1 MVKKLYFYKDYFL
14 VLLQLR
20 DAALESNQS
29 LQLADADV
37 LEKLKYQILD
47 PNELCQIAIQL
58 RQWTL
63 YLRVLEI
70 NELTE
75 YRADGKI
82 NLQYK
87 TREKYDGT
95 QDRINFMYRQ
105 VVGVGK
111 SLSVAESQMRY
122 QRMIK
127 GLRELQEFAQT
138 KKTLVVDMFPTK
150 LILTLL
156 EDANQEI
163 LILLRVDSAKI
174 PQT

>member
-1 MVKKLYFYKDYFL
+1 
-14 VLLQLR
+14 
-20 DAALESNQS
+20 
-29 LQLADADV
+29 
-37 LEKLKYQILD
+37 
-47 PNELCQIAIQL
+47 
-58 RQWTL
+58 
-63 YLRVLEI
+63 
-70 NELTE
+70 
-75 YRADGKI
+75 
-82 NLQYK
+82 
-87 TREKYDGT
+87 
-95 QDRINFMYRQ
+95 MYRQ

-138 KKTLVVDMFPTK
+138 KKTLVVDMFPAK